1 MTTAYND
8 FFGYPLAIGDTV
20 AFNYPGYKCMRKDT
34 IVAFT
39 PKQVRLEYATFQD
52 RGDGNRYEFSG
63 VEMDVLN
70 ADMILDKR

>member
-20 AFNYPGYKCMRKDT
+20 AF
-34 IVAFT
+34 T

-52 RGDGNRYEFSG
+52 RGGGNRYEFSG